1 MAATNRA
8 GGRPPKD
15 DRTKAQKAADKE
27 SAETEARARGD
38 AWLAEQAKALE
49 AKELEAKEAEARAAK
64 DAVKAE
70 AELIADIREFE
81 KLPPPPAEP
90 VLLADSI
97 DLHFVARKPRGGS
110 LVITIKPGD

>member
-8 GGRPPKD
+8 PGRPPKD
-15 DRTKAQKAADKE
+15 DRTKAQKLADKE

-38 AWLAEQAKALE
+38 AYLAEQAKALA
-49 AKELEAKEAEARAAK
+49 AKEAEAKEAEAKAAK
-64 DAVKAE
+64 DAAKAE

-81 KLPPPPAEP
+81 KIPAPPAE